1 MGAFQVTFAQDE
13 RGTWPFTRSIVVH
26 ISFFFFFRLF
36 LGLLKQLPGY
46 LFISKLSQNWVTSSE
61 ISLGF

>member
-26 ISFFFFFRLF
+26 ISFFFRLF
-36 LGLLKQLPGY
+36 LGLLKQLLGY
-46 LFISKLSQNWVTSSE
+46 LFISKLSQSWVTSSE